1 MKFMLTLIF
10 IGLLLIAFLGCARTY
25 QSITA
30 ETFTQ
35 GQRVSISGV
44 PQKPEFLDF
53 VPPTPAHEG
62 YWHVKVNGVDF
73 IGYIN
78 FENVPRIRAIR
89 MMAENAREK
98 NQKVTVA
105 GKAREGFVELEMFNG
120 IRMDTP
126 WYKNGNPYYSY
137 RYYYQWYP
145 FAYEPNERATH
156 NN

>member
-10 IGLLLIAFLGCARTY
+10 ISLLSIAILGCARTY

-44 PQKPEFLDF
+44 PQKPESMDF

-62 YWHVKVNGVDF
+62 YWHVKVNGVNF
-73 IGYIN
+73 IGYVN

-89 MMAENAREK
+89 KIAENARKK
-98 NQKVTVA
+98 NQNVTAA
-105 GKAREGFVELEMFNG
+105 GKARGGFVELESFNG
-120 IRMDTP
+120 IRIDTP
-126 WYKNGNPYYSY
+126 WYKNSNPHYSY
-137 RYYYQWYP
+137 KHYYRWYP
-145 FAYEPNERATH
+145 FAYEPNEKAIQ
-156 NN
+156 N

>member
-1 MKFMLTLIF
+1 MKFTLTLLF
-10 IGLLLIAFLGCARTY
+10 TSLLLIAFLGCARTY

-44 PQKPEFLDF
+44 PQKPEFQDF

-62 YWHVKVNGVDF
+62 YWHFKINGVDF
-73 IGYIN
+73 IGCVN
-78 FENVPRIRAIR
+78 FENAPRIRAIR

-98 NQKVTVA
+98 NRKVTAA
-105 GKAREGFVELEMFNG
+105 GKARKGFVELEMFNG
-120 IRMDTP
+120 IRIDKP
-126 WYKNGNPYYSY
+126 WYKNSNPYYSY
-137 RYYYQWYP
+137 SYYYQWYP

-156 NN
+156 DN